1 MIAWL
6 ANNINTLCAW
16 LGSGGK
22 VKWMQNQKGLKHC
35 ELQRFTSLSNGRRKY
50 GM

>member
-6 ANNINTLCAW
+6 ANNINTLCAR

-22 VKWMQNQKGLKHC
+22 VKWMQNQKG
-35 ELQRFTSLSNGRRKY
+35 
-50 GM
+50 